1 MLPRLQ
7 YSLPTV
13 QAACETYLE
22 TAASYRQ
29 AALVVASHVV
39 PEHERLSTCWGG
51 PESPELSPSTVF
63 RWLDR
68 FARGAGAWWIT
79 LAAEAQNR
87 ATAALRPQV
96 APIHLPAKARSV
108 TKGQALVTACHLLA
122 LLRWLLALL
131 GLDTREW
138 PCLLVWAPSKPRNL
152 DHTGWFVSAK
162 AGDFQVPPRRRR
174 GARSG

>member
-22 TAASYRQ
+22 TTASYRQ
-29 AALVVASHVV
+29 AALAIASRVV

-51 PESPELSPSTVF
+51 PESPSLTPSTIF

-87 ATAALRPQV
+87 ATAALRPQ
-96 APIHLPAKARSV
+96 ASPGHLPAKARSAA
-108 TKGQALVTACHLLA
+108 KAMALNTAWHLLT
-122 LLRWLLALL
+122 LLRWLLASL
-131 GLDTREW
+131 GPGLREW
-138 PCLLVWAPSKPRNL
+138 PHLLVFAPRKPRNI
-152 DHTGWFVSAK
+152 DHTGWFISAK
-162 AGDFQVPPRRRR
+162 AGDKQVPP
-174 GARSG
+174 